1 MAKKK
6 ETPKKPATTR
16 ASHNQSQ
23 TVATS
28 VKSGGRNIEIDIRF
42 ITSFL
47 TDLLNIPSPT
57 GSTNQAVH
65 FVRETMANLK
75 LDTRF
80 NNKGS
85 LIANWQGKASSRPRA
100 MTAHVDTLGG
110 MVKEILPSGRLRMN
124 RIGGLA
130 WTAAEGEG
138 VSISTESGKVY
149 RGTLQAQ
156 KASVHV
162 HTREAVEGQPRT
174 DDTMEIRIDARTTSA
189 EETRKLGIEVGDFV
203 ALDPRVEVTDTG
215 FVRSRFLD
223 DKASVACIVG
233 ACKALLDAG
242 LRPSQRLTI
251 LISINE
257 EIGHGASTGVPHDA
271 KELLVVDMAAV
282 GPGQN
287 SSEFATTIC
296 AKDREGP
303 YHLELRRSL
312 VALAESAGIPYKVDI
327 YPYYGSDGKSAL
339 LAGGDLMVGLV
350 GPGVEASH
358 SYERTH
364 KDALIAT
371 TRLLVEYMLS

>member
-1 MAKKK
+1 MTKKK
-6 ETPKKPATTR
+6 ETPKKAVANR
-16 ASHNQSQ
+16 SSQHQS
-23 TVATS
+23 VSTS
-28 VKSGGRNIEIDIRF
+28 VKSGGKNIEIDIRF
-42 ITSFL
+42 ITAFL

-57 GSTNQAVH
+57 GNTQQAAH
-65 FVRETMANLK
+65 FVRETLANLK

-85 LIANWQGKASSRPRA
+85 LVANWQGKAATRPRA
-100 MTAHVDTLGG
+100 MTAHIDTLGG
-110 MVKEILPSGRLRMN
+110 MVKQILPNGRLRMN

-130 WTAAEGEG
+130 WTAAEGEA
-138 VSISTESGKVY
+138 VSIMTESGKVY
-149 RGTLQAQ
+149 RGTIQAA

-162 HTREAVEGQPRT
+162 HTREVVEGLPRT
-174 DDTMEIRIDARTTSA
+174 DDNMEIRIDARTNSI
-189 EETRKLGIEVGDFV
+189 EETHKLGIEVGDFI

-215 FVRSRFLD
+215 FIRSRFLD
-223 DKASVACIVG
+223 DKASVACVVG

-251 LISINE
+251 LISTNE
-257 EIGHGASTGVPHDA
+257 EVGHGASTSIPNDA

-287 SSEFATTIC
+287 SDEFSVGIC
-296 AKDREGP
+296 AKDREIP
-303 YHLELRRSL
+303 YNYEMRRNL
-312 VALAESAGIPYKVDI
+312 VALAQNAGIPYKVDI

-339 LAGGDLMVGLV
+339 LAGGDLMVGLA

-364 KDALIAT
+364 KDSLIAT

>member
-6 ETPKKPATTR
+6 ATPRKPASTR
-16 ASHNQSQ
+16 ASQVQ

-28 VKSGGRNIEIDIRF
+28 VKSGGKSIDIDIRF

-57 GSTNQAVH
+57 GNTQQAAH

-80 NNKGS
+80 NNMGA

-110 MVKEILPSGRLRMN
+110 MVKEILPNGRLRMN

-130 WTAAEGEG
+130 WTAAECEG

-174 DDTMEIRIDARTTSA
+174 DETMEIRIDARTTSA
-189 EETRKLGIEVGDFV
+189 DETRKLGIEVGDFV

-215 FVRSRFLD
+215 FIRSRFLD
-223 DKASVACIVG
+223 DKSSVACIVG

-242 LRPSQRLTI
+242 LRPTQRLTI

-257 EIGHGASTGVPHDA
+257 EVGHGASTGIPHDV

-287 SSEFATTIC
+287 SDEFSACIC

-303 YHLELRRSL
+303 FHFEMRRNL
-312 VALAESAGIPYKVDI
+312 VALAQNAGIPYKVDI

-364 KDALIAT
+364 KDSLIAT